1 MKSSKLKNSISITHK
16 KRIEILL
23 SYYSDVLH
31 YLGAFNLTPEDVED
45 ALQDTY
51 IEAFTYIDKVR
62 DESKLKFWLLKIAKR
77 QGLKYLSK
85 NKTKSSNE
93 QPLMECINF
102 PEVGSSY
109 SSDKQINDLIR
120 NMNREKLRKLIS
132 RLSDKEQKVLVL
144 YYDYGYRL
152 KDIAIILKESDSN
165 VRSISRRSKEKLR
178 KMIEN
183 EDIDLKPWNIRQTS
197 YGMYYLISPY

>member
-144 YYDYGYRL
+144 L
-152 KDIAIILKESDSN
+152 L
-165 VRSISRRSKEKLR
+165 
-178 KMIEN
+178 
-183 EDIDLKPWNIRQTS
+183 
-197 YGMYYLISPY
+197 

>member
-1 MKSSKLKNSISITHK
+1 
-16 KRIEILL
+16 
-23 SYYSDVLH
+23 
-31 YLGAFNLTPEDVED
+31 
-45 ALQDTY
+45 
-51 IEAFTYIDKVR
+51 
-62 DESKLKFWLLKIAKR
+62 
-77 QGLKYLSK
+77 
-85 NKTKSSNE
+85 
-93 QPLMECINF
+93 MECINF

-165 VRSISRRSKEKLR
+165 EKYIQKIKR
-178 KMIEN
+178 ETAKDDRE
-183 EDIDLKPWNIRQTS
+183 
-197 YGMYYLISPY
+197 

>member
-152 KDIAIILKESDSN
+152 KDIAIISE
-165 VRSISRRSKEKLR
+165 RE
-178 KMIEN
+178 
-183 EDIDLKPWNIRQTS
+183 RQQRQKYIQKIKRETAKDDRE
-197 YGMYYLISPY
+197 

>member
-1 MKSSKLKNSISITHK
+1 MKSSKLKDSISITHK

-31 YLGAFNLTPEDVED
+31 YLGAFNLTPED

-120 NMNREKLRKLIS
+120 NMNREKLRELIS

-183 EDIDLKPWNIRQTS
+183 EDIDLKP
-197 YGMYYLISPY
+197 

>member
-1 MKSSKLKNSISITHK
+1 MKSSKLKDSISITHK

-120 NMNREKLRKLIS
+120 NMNREKLRELIS

-152 KDIAIILKESDSN
+152 KNIAIILKESDSN

-183 EDIDLKPWNIRQTS
+183 EDIDLKP
-197 YGMYYLISPY
+197 

>member
-1 MKSSKLKNSISITHK
+1 MKSSKLKDSISITHK

-23 SYYSDVLH
+23 SYYSYSDVLH

-120 NMNREKLRKLIS
+120 NMNREKLRELIS

-183 EDIDLKPWNIRQTS
+183 EDIDLKP
-197 YGMYYLISPY
+197 

>member
-1 MKSSKLKNSISITHK
+1 
-16 KRIEILL
+16 
-23 SYYSDVLH
+23 
-31 YLGAFNLTPEDVED
+31 
-45 ALQDTY
+45 
-51 IEAFTYIDKVR
+51 
-62 DESKLKFWLLKIAKR
+62 
-77 QGLKYLSK
+77 
-85 NKTKSSNE
+85 
-93 QPLMECINF
+93 MECINF

-183 EDIDLKPWNIRQTS
+183 EDIDLKP
-197 YGMYYLISPY
+197 

>member
-1 MKSSKLKNSISITHK
+1 MKSSKLKDSISITHK

-51 IEAFTYIDKVR
+51 KVR

-120 NMNREKLRKLIS
+120 NMNREKLRELIS

-183 EDIDLKPWNIRQTS
+183 EDIDLKP
-197 YGMYYLISPY
+197 